1 MYIHITYLDYWR
13 LQVVR
18 TGCQRWLDWNLG
30 RRHDRLVTTPAQNS
44 LHRQTHTC
52 MNQNSRSSAFTTLHV
67 RDSFLL
73 MVSFNPVPA
82 CRTSQGVPGSVFTIC
97 PRDRKTSGHLRPRM
111 SLAEWLSSALRT
123 SQDVPGRVFTIS
135 LTTPHDV
142 PGSVYHLPSGHLRT
156 SMTVCLPPAFRT
168 GKHQDIKGCP

>member
-111 SLAEWLSSALRT
+111 SLAEWLSSAL
-123 SQDVPGRVFTIS
+123 
-135 LTTPHDV
+135 TTPHDV